1 MDFKMKK
8 GDWIFFL
15 ICLALGI
22 LAERSFLHGKIGLS
36 YPVFISCFYGVF
48 FWRYRSFSF
57 TNKKLGLLLIA
68 SIWLLSASFFL
79 NSNMILYLLNILVIP
94 LMVLV
99 QLVLVTYPL
108 QNQWHR
114 WPFVQKLFLSVGA
127 AIAYVFRFIMYGP
140 KLAVRGLEEKKSATI
155 RKVLI
160 GVAISFPLLFV
171 IVNLLISA
179 DQQFGNLLGTI
190 PRWFLGLK
198 IEEELLRTIAII
210 IYTLAI
216 FGLLQVLRSKQPI
229 PAEPSAQKEK
239 MAWDSVI
246 SLTVLT
252 LLNIVYLLFVVVQF
266 QYFFSETLKEGYT
279 YAEFARRGF
288 FELLFVTILN
298 LLIISTLVSFVEK
311 SSKILTLAVRGLLSL
326 LVIFSGVMLY
336 SAFIRLFMYEEAYG
350 FTFARVLAHSFMI
363 FLLVILCYSFM
374 RIWMDRLSL
383 VRFYIISAI
392 IFYTMVNTIQLD
404 RFVVEQNLERYSE
417 TGKIDI
423 YYLNSLS
430 YEGVEG
436 LVKLYKINPSQPGL
450 SDLLLERKQELLYSE
465 KNWNSINMSRRSAE
479 KALKDLEMK

>member
-1 MDFKMKK
+1 MEFKLKK
-8 GDWIFFL
+8 GDWMFFL
-15 ICLALGI
+15 VCLALGI
-22 LAERSFLHGKIGLS
+22 LAERSFLNGKIGLS
-36 YPVFISCFYGVF
+36 YPVFITVFYGVF
-48 FWRYRSFSF
+48 FWKYRSYSF
-57 TNKKLGLLLIA
+57 TNKKLGLLMVA

-79 NSNMILYLLNILVIP
+79 HSNMILYVLNILVIP
-94 LMVLV
+94 VMVLI

-108 QNQWHR
+108 ANQWHR
-114 WPFVQKLFLSVGA
+114 WPFVQKLILTVGA
-127 AIAYVFRFIMYGP
+127 VIAYVYRFLINAV
-140 KLAVRGLEEKKSATI
+140 KLAARGLEESKSATI

-171 IVNLLISA
+171 IVNLLVSA
-179 DQQFGNLLGTI
+179 DQQFGNLIGTF
-190 PRWFLGLK
+190 PRWLLGLK
-198 IEEELLRTIAII
+198 IEEEVLRTIAIT

-216 FGLLQVLRSKQPI
+216 FGLFQVLKTKQQL
-229 PAEPSAQKEK
+229 PAETPKQKEK

-252 LLNIVYLLFVVVQF
+252 LLNIVYLLFVFVQF
-266 QYFFSETLKEGYT
+266 QYFFGETLKEGYT

-288 FELLFVTILN
+288 FELLFVTMLN
-298 LLIISTLVSFVEK
+298 LLIISTIVSFVDK
-311 SSKILTLAVRGLLSL
+311 ASKFTTLAIRALLSL

-350 FTFARVLAHSFMI
+350 FTFARVLAHSFMV

-374 RIWMDRLSL
+374 RIWMERLSL

-392 IFYTMVNTIQLD
+392 IFYTLVNTVQLD
-404 RFVVEQNLERYSE
+404 TFVVERNIERYSE

-436 LVKLYKINPSQPGL
+436 LVELYKLNPDHPGL
-450 SDLLLERKQELLYSE
+450 SDLLLQRRQEILDSE
-465 KNWNSINMSRRSAE
+465 ESWNMINMSRRSAE
-479 KALKDLEMK
+479 KAIMDLKMQ

>member
-1 MDFKMKK
+1 MEFKMKK
-8 GDWIFFL
+8 GDWIFF
-15 ICLALGI
+15 IVCLVLGV

-36 YPVFISCFYGVF
+36 YPVFITCFYGVF
-48 FWRYRSFSF
+48 FWRYSSFSF
-57 TNKKLGLLLIA
+57 TNKKLGLLLVA
-68 SIWLLSASFFL
+68 SIWLLAASFFL
-79 NSNMILYLLNILVIP
+79 HSNMVLYMMNILVIP
-94 LMVLV
+94 VMVLI
-99 QLVLVTYPL
+99 QLVLVTYPVE
-108 QNQWHR
+108 NQWHR

-127 AIAYVFRFIMYGP
+127 AIAYVFRFIMQGP
-140 KLAVRGLEEKKSATI
+140 RLAVRGLEESKSATI

-160 GVAISFPLLFV
+160 GLVISFPLLFV
-171 IVNLLISA
+171 ILNLLVSA
-179 DQQFGNLLGTI
+179 DQQFGNLLGTV
-190 PRWFLGLK
+190 PRWLLGLK
-198 IEEELLRTIAII
+198 IEEEIFRTIAVT
-210 IYTLAI
+210 IYTLTI
-216 FGLLQVLRSKQPI
+216 FGLLQVLRTKQPL
-229 PAEPSAQKEK
+229 PLEPSAQKEK
-239 MAWDSVI
+239 ISWDSVI

-266 QYFFSETLKEGYT
+266 KYFFSETLKEGYT

-288 FELLFVTILN
+288 FELLSVTMLN

-311 SSKILTLAVRGLLSL
+311 GSKLLTLVIRGLLSL

-374 RIWMDRLSL
+374 RIWMDQLSL

-392 IFYTMVNTIQLD
+392 LFYTLVNTVQLD
-404 RFVVEQNLERYSE
+404 TFIVERNLERYSE

-436 LVKLYKINPSQPGL
+436 LVELYRLNPDHPGL
-450 SDLLLERKQELLYSE
+450 SELLLQRKQDLLYTEER
-465 KNWNSINMSRRSAE
+465 WNSINLSRRSAE
-479 KALKDLEMK
+479 KALMDLEMN